1 MHGND
6 MAEKHILLWLQ
17 SNFIPLTELYQAR
30 LWPAKGCEIHLP
42 GDSANPTSVVDR
54 NYSLLLQIGA

>member
-17 SNFIPLTELYQAR
+17 SNFIPLTELYQTR
-30 LWPAKGCEIHLP
+30 LWPAKGCEIHNAP
-42 GDSANPTSVVDR
+42 RRFS
-54 NYSLLLQIGA
+54 